1 MKIGQAVLQIWHIF
15 VFADVSNFKLK
26 NLVFPKGRG
35 SGVFR
40 IWKRDHVDAKNQKK
54 SQYLFLSR
62 FICSTPGLIKYLS
75 PLV

>member
-1 MKIGQAVLQIWHIF
+1 MKIGQVVLQIWQIF

-26 NLVFPKGRG
+26 NLGFPMGRG
-35 SGVFR
+35 LGVFR

-62 FICSTPGLIKYLS
+62 
-75 PLV
+75 